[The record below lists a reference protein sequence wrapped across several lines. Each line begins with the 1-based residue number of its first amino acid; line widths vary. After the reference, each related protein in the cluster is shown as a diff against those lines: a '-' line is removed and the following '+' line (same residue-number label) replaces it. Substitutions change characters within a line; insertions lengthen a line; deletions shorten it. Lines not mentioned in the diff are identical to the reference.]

1 MKTYED
7 LLTNYALQANT
18 DRSTPEYADSLTDLA
33 TAIAYSVLK
42 KCIDTGYNDTLVSIR
57 NDLSAARATLTNTV
71 YAADHATDLA
81 YNADGDMET
90 VTVDT
95 DSMTALTTLAR
106 QTLGDGLDL
115 VNTAIVAI
123 LEETARQDASR
134 ELIDLERPYTVRR
147 LKRKVWIKEPDSKA
161 WETVQTLPIKEIY
174 RAVRRYIMDSKAG
187 QVAQNGYCYLE
198 DLTYDQV
205 SGDSA
210 TVYRRLTKYADLGGY
225 VTDYNGAMTVY
236 TVDTDTVDQYDAM
249 VGKLNLTAKQAKVLK
264 LREQG
269 HGYKAIATALGITEN
284 SVKGAMTEIKRK
296 AKRIGLDPGM
306 TPTPVK

>member
-1 MKTYED
+1 MKTYQD

-42 KCIDTGYNDTLVSIR
+42 KCIDTGYNNTLVSIR
-57 NDLSAARATLTNTV
+57 NDLSAARATLTNTA
-71 YAADHATDLA
+71 YTADHATDLV
-81 YNADGDMET
+81 YNTDGDMET
-90 VTVDT
+90 VTVDK

-106 QTLGDGLDL
+106 QSLGDGLDL

-123 LEETARQDASR
+123 LEETAKQDVSR
-134 ELIDLERPYTVRR
+134 ELIDLERPYTVRQ
-147 LKRKVWIKEPDSKA
+147 LKRRVWIKEPDSKA
-161 WETVQTLPIKEIY
+161 WETVETLPIKEIY
-174 RAVRRYIMDSKAG
+174 RTVRRYIMDSKAG
-187 QVAQNGYCYLE
+187 QIAQNGYCYLE
-198 DLTYDQV
+198 DLTYDPV

-236 TVDTDTVDQYDAM
+236 TVDTDTVDQYDTM
-249 VGKLNLTAKQAKVLK
+249 VTKLNLTAKQAKYLK

-269 HGYKAIATALGITEN
+269 YGSKAIATVLGVTEN

-306 TPTPVK
+306 TPAPVK